1 MNNTLIELNIA
12 NTKLKDC
19 TTKLDSA
26 IIERDLYAA
35 NSKEWEEVNS
45 KVAILKY
52 EQKQLQKEFD
62 ELEIKY
68 FEEINAKRIKRSK
81 IIFLELLI

>member
-1 MNNTLIELNIA
+1 MALIELNIA
-12 NTKLKDC
+12 NTNLKDC
-19 TTKLDSA
+19 TSKLDSA

-45 KVAILKY
+45 KVASLDY

-68 FEEINAKRIKRSK
+68 FEEINAKRSKRSK
-81 IIFLELLI
+81 IIFLELVI